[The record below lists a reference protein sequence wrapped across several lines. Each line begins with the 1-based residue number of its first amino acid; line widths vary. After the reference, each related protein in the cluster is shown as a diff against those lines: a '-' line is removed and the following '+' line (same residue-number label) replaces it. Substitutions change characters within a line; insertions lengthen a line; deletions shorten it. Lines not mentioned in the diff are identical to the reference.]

1 MGEGL
6 SMIEELGIKAKL
18 TMWGRWVGRGN
29 VAASPVGG
37 GSVGSCSPLGYK
49 SAWSFILP
57 DSGNGVDIG
66 CDDDMLDIEH
76 AMAYLKAHDRY
87 SYRLIKLKYRY
98 GYSYQRLAQK
108 LTKSEPEYRRGG
120 SKAGMKMC
128 HKHCKTLVDRAESEI
143 EQLLVE
149 EII

>member
-1 MGEGL
+1 
-6 SMIEELGIKAKL
+6 MIDEIGIKAKL

-76 AMAYLKAHDRY
+76 AMAYLKAHDKF

-108 LTKSEPEYRRGG
+108 LTKSMPEYKRGG
-120 SKAGMKMC
+120 TKAGMKMC
-128 HKHCKTLVDRAESEI
+128 HKHCKTLVDRAEGEV
-143 EQLLVE
+143 EQLLTE
-149 EII
+149 EIV

>member
-1 MGEGL
+1 MIDEL
-6 SMIEELGIKAKL
+6 SIKKKL

-29 VAASPVGG
+29 IAASPVGG

-49 SAWSFILP
+49 SAWSLILP
-57 DSGNGVDIG
+57 DSGGGVDVG
-66 CDDDMLDIEH
+66 GDDAMLDIEH
-76 AMAYLKAHDRY
+76 AMVYLKAHDKF

-120 SKAGMKMC
+120 TKAGMKMC
-128 HKHCKTLVDRAESEI
+128 DKHCKKLVDAAEI
-143 EQLLVE
+143 EVERLLVSE
-149 EII
+149 TV

>member
-1 MGEGL
+1 MID
-6 SMIEELGIKAKL
+6 IEELGIKAKL

-57 DSGNGVDIG
+57 SDGGGVDIG

-76 AMAYLKAHDRY
+76 AMSYLKTHDAF

-108 LTKSEPEYRRGG
+108 LTKSMPEYRRGG
-120 SKAGMKMC
+120 IKAGMNMC
-128 HKHCKTLVDRAESEI
+128 HKHCKTLVDRAESEV
-143 EQLLVE
+143 EQLLTE
-149 EII
+149 EIV